1 MKQAHN
7 SRYWQQTKRITLLLV
22 LLWFCAS
29 FGLIFFAADLQELYF
44 FSWPLPFYAMAQ
56 GLLIFFLILNAIYTR
71 YLRHLNQAHQR
82 TERNKQ
88 P

>member
-1 MKQAHN
+1 MNPAQHQ
-7 SRYWQQTKRITLLLV
+7 RYWQQTRRFTLLLV

-29 FGLIFFAADLQELYF
+29 FGLIFFAADLQEMYF

-71 YLRHLNQAHQR
+71 YLRHLNQAQQR
-82 TERNKQ
+82 AERKQ
-88 P
+88 